1 MSLEIATIIIVC
13 LLGLLALGVMVVLGY
28 EAVKQFS
35 PDPLEEAYKDYLVP
49 VRRGVKEW
57 EDHYPSIDKLNSM
70 REEYPALDSAF
81 KKFKTS
87 YNLVVNDWE
96 SKRIEDE

>member
-1 MSLEIATIIIVC
+1 MSFEMLASIIVC
-13 LLGLLALGVMVVLGY
+13 LLALGMIGGAVAAFYIVFR
-28 EAVKQFS
+28 EATR
-35 PDPLEEAYKDYLVP
+35 DPIPIEDYLVP

-96 SKRIEDE
+96 SKRIEDD

>member
-1 MSLEIATIIIVC
+1 MSFEMLASIIVC
-13 LLGLLALGVMVVLGY
+13 LLALGMIGGAVAAFYIVFR
-28 EAVKQFS
+28 EATRD
-35 PDPLEEAYKDYLVP
+35 PIPLEQFIVICHGKV
-49 VRRGVKEW
+49 W

-70 REEYPALDSAF
+70 RKEYPALDSAF

-96 SKRIEDE
+96 SKRIEDD